1 MYLLIHILSFLQ
13 FLVIKLKDCFCQ
25 FGYFHSEMVV
35 KASSGT
41 TKRLASS
48 HRDKEGDRFE
58 LITNVQL
65 VIGKMKNKNN

>member
-1 MYLLIHILSFLQ
+1 VDIMIEILPSLPKENVDFILKNVLSSYLL
-13 FLVIKLKDCFCQ
+13 
-25 FGYFHSEMVV
+25 
-35 KASSGT
+35 
-41 TKRLASS
+41 